1 MSSQNTIKMN
11 TAHTA
16 FQHFIEAQKQ
26 ATCHMSHVTCHMS
39 QFAIKNTQVRAF
51 NHFYCILDTQIK
63 TLEYLLSQKKYTRST
78 PVYGLVWQNT
88 KRYAA

>member
-1 MSSQNTIKMN
+1 MSSQNTLKMN

-16 FQHFIEAQKQ
+16 FQHFIEDQKQ
-26 ATCHMSHVTCHMS
+26 ATGHMSHVTCHMS
-39 QFAIKNTQVRAF
+39 HVTIKNTQVRAF

>member
-26 ATCHMSHVTCHMS
+26 ATGHMSHVT
-39 QFAIKNTQVRAF
+39 IKNTQVRAF

-88 KRYAA
+88 KKYAA